1 MVKVNFIFSKE
12 LNDVVNYIENN
23 IYTEYPCDKLDSTYY
38 VISVIE
44 NIDSIAY
51 KILSKNLMESQLMEI
66 RDKCYEKL
74 ASSQQQLVNCKFDF
88 TDIVNDDVME
98 NITDNY
104 NDFEELNSGMVFGSL
119 LKLDSFLIKLFKSY
133 GVTYKHFKSNVIEEY
148 VAINKTSTDAKDNG
162 FKKSNKKDTF
172 AASTKSNTSLIKYTE
187 ANEVERYLV
196 NINALC
202 IANKVDTVIGNE
214 EIINNVFRILT
225 KKNNNNVIIVGDSGV
240 GKTATVRYIAKMIN
254 EENVPET
261 YKDKILSE
269 INFSTLIS
277 GMLYKGAFEARL
289 KAIVEDA
296 KKIGKYIFFIDDI
309 DRLIENP
316 RYAEGDVDILLN
328 SVLNEN
334 RIRFICT
341 SSVKGYSKLI
351 SNYPNF
357 VKKLSKI
364 DMEECNDK
372 LALDILVQS
381 KEKYEQYHEVI
392 YPQKVLKTCIDI
404 CRKHFPKV
412 KLPCSALDL
421 IDEVGATASLV
432 VKENIVLKELNKQ
445 LIDIEVQKDILNS
458 NSNKDYD
465 KIDELTKKEIKLKA
479 LIAVT
484 KKSDKLN
491 KEPTVITEK
500 NIFDIVS
507 KKIGINVAEL
517 NKTEKI
523 KLKNINNDLKSV
535 VIGQDTAVD
544 TVCQIVKR
552 QKMGLSNPQKPSV
565 LMFTGTTGTGKT
577 YLAKKLAEK
586 IYGDEKHLVRLDMS
600 EYADKMSVSKL
611 VGASSGYIGYN
622 DTPVLFEAYNKMKH
636 FVLLLDECE
645 KADESVFNVF
655 LQVFDEGRLTNNK
668 GETIDLKNI
677 IVILTSN
684 VGAKEVSERNGGIGF
699 TTNVNDK
706 NSFEESLFKKA
717 IKHHFKPEFINRIDS
732 IIYFNKLNDEDLKK
746 IIKLQIGV
754 TDNKL
759 KKIGYS
765 LDKDI
770 YETLTKEVL
779 KNISDKKEYGARPI
793 LREIENLLENKI
805 TDILI
810 DKNIKKGYCFK
821 YSDIAE

>member
-12 LNDVVNYIENN
+12 LNDVVNYIETN
-23 IYTEYPCDKLDSTYY
+23 IYIEYPCDKLDSTYY

-119 LKLDSFLIKLFKSY
+119 LRLDSFLIKLFKSY

-225 KKNNNNVIIVGDSGV
+225 KKNNNNVIIVGDRGV

-445 LIDIEVQKDILNS
+445 LIDIETQKDILNS

-523 KLKNINNDLKSV
+523 KLKNINNDLKTV

-793 LREIENLLENKI
+793 LREIEN
-805 TDILI
+805 
-810 DKNIKKGYCFK
+810 
-821 YSDIAE
+821 

>member
-12 LNDVVNYIENN
+12 LNDVVNYIETN
-23 IYTEYPCDKLDSTYY
+23 IYIEYPCDKLDSTYY

-565 LMFTGTTGTGKT
+565 VMFTGTTGTGKT

>member
-12 LNDVVNYIENN
+12 LNDIVNYIENN

-74 ASSQQQLVNCKFDF
+74 ASSQQQLTDSKFNF
-88 TDIVNDDVME
+88 IDIVNDDVME

-104 NDFEELNSGMVFGSL
+104 TDFEELNSGMVFGSL

-148 VAINKTSTDAKDNG
+148 ASVKKTTTDTKDNTS
-162 FKKSNKKDTF
+162 KKSNKKDTV
-172 AASTKSNTSLIKYTE
+172 ATSTKSNTSLIKYNE

-202 IANKVDTVIGNE
+202 VANKVDTVIGNE
-214 EIINNVFRILT
+214 EVINDIFKVLA
-225 KKNNNNVIIVGDSGV
+225 KKNNNNAIVVGDSGV

-254 EENVPET
+254 EGNVPEL
-261 YKDKILSE
+261 YKDKVLSE
-269 INFSTLIS
+269 INFSALIS

-289 KAIVEDA
+289 KAIIEDA
-296 KKIGKYIFFIDDI
+296 KKSGKYIFFIDDI
-309 DRLIENP
+309 DSLIENP
-316 RYAEGDVDILLN
+316 RYAEGDVDILLS
-328 SVLNEN
+328 SVLNESK
-334 RIRFICT
+334 IRFICT

-357 VKKLSKI
+357 IKKMGKI
-364 DMEECNDK
+364 EIEECNDK
-372 LALDILVQS
+372 LALDILIQS

-392 YPQKVLKTCIDI
+392 YPKKVLKTCIDI

-412 KLPCSALDL
+412 KLPCSALEL
-421 IDEVGATASLV
+421 IDEVGAASSLIE
-432 VKENIVLKELNKQ
+432 KENPVLKELNEQ
-445 LIDIEVQKDILNS
+445 LVDIQIQKDLIS
-458 NSNKDYD
+458 NDSNKDYD

-484 KKSDKLN
+484 EKSDKLN

-500 NIFDIVS
+500 NVFDIVS
-507 KKIGINVAEL
+507 KKLGINVAEL

-523 KLKNINNDLKSV
+523 KLKNINDELKAI

-544 TVCQIVKR
+544 AVCKIVKR

-622 DTPVLFEAYNKMKH
+622 DTPVLFEAYNKMKQ

-668 GETIDLKNI
+668 GETIDLKDI

-684 VGAKEVSERNGGIGF
+684 VGAKEVSERNGGVGF
-699 TTNVNDK
+699 ATNMDDK

-717 IKHHFKPEFINRIDS
+717 IKRHFKPEFINRIDS
-732 IIYFNKLNDEDLKK
+732 IIYFNKLNDDNLKK
-746 IIKLQIGV
+746 IIKLQIDV
-754 TDNKL
+754 TNNKL

-770 YETLTKEVL
+770 YETLTEEVL
-779 KNISDKKEYGARPI
+779 KNISDKKKYGARPI
-793 LREIENLLENKI
+793 LREIEKLLENKI
-805 TDILI
+805 TDLLI
-810 DKNIKKGYCFK
+810 EKNIKKGYSFK

>member
-12 LNDVVNYIENN
+12 LNDVVNYIETN
-23 IYTEYPCDKLDSTYY
+23 IYIEYPCDKLDSTYY

>member
-12 LNDVVNYIENN
+12 LNDVVNYIETN
-23 IYTEYPCDKLDSTYY
+23 IYIEYPCDKLDSTYY

-148 VAINKTSTDAKDNG
+148 IAINKTSTDAKDNG

-445 LIDIEVQKDILNS
+445 LIDIETQKDILNS

-552 QKMGLSNPQKPSV
+552 QKIGLSNPQKPSV

-770 YETLTKEVL
+770 YDTLTKEVL